1 MSSKLFSKGWID
13 VSKIS
18 LNEADTNAIT
28 AGEYNGPQEIGM
40 RKWTDSELAGFT
52 IMSDNPLNKVNIERR
67 IKNNVKRF
75 VGGWEPGENNFEV
88 PVYDVDSH
96 VEIKVDSN
104 GVADTDLMSW
114 YKDFKSKKP
123 IVVKSKK
130 PKKTIKEDLGVWFG
144 TKKKPKGS
152 SQPKGPWV
160 NICRKEKDGGHP
172 PCGRPD
178 ADPKGYPKCRAAGVA
193 SKMSD
198 AQKRAA
204 CQQKRTAEKKDTQTG
219 KGQKPV
225 MTSYKPKNESIMKK
239 TIKLTESDL
248 MGIVRK
254 VLKEQLTQ
262 NFDYKMYRDDSFR
275 ESTTGKALYFVK
287 NGKTYDVWYEDNT
300 GEIISGGVKLPTR
313 DELGI
318 VFKGTNEETDKPIF
332 GPNKAAILGRSIIRT
347 ITTGQGMGN
356 SIPENFPTLLVFTD
370 NDGLPKKATLSYGHY
385 PLDTFKGNEM
395 PLKKDTVAI
404 GDDYFVTTKPNRK
417 DKIGWGAQS
426 SITGKLVAAEPA

>member
-13 VSKIS
+13 VSKIRLS
-18 LNEADTNAIT
+18 EADTNAIT

-52 IMSDNPLNKVNIERR
+52 ITSDNPLNKVNIERR

-88 PVYDVDSH
+88 PVYDVNSH
-96 VEIKVDSN
+96 VETKVDSN

-130 PKKTIKEDLGVWFG
+130 PNKTIKEDLGVWFG

-239 TIKLTESDL
+239 TIKLTENDL
-248 MGIVRK
+248 MRIVRK
-254 VLKEQLTQ
+254 VLKEQEAPSSDKKINLFCQ
-262 NFDYKMYRDDSFR
+262 NDFYPSKSGSSFR
-275 ESTTGKALYFVK
+275 EYNLTFVREEDVRGGLNGGGFKRLYL
-287 NGKTYDVWYEDNT
+287 GPDTEIPRETYDPDEIMLDIIPSDRMNKSFLEKSKMDDQLGDTIYFITNRTNVPYFCSVQPGTAQEWVDYLNT
-300 GEIISGGVKLPTR
+300 
-313 DELGI
+313 
-318 VFKGTNEETDKPIF
+318 F
-332 GPNKAAILGRSIIRT
+332 
-347 ITTGQGMGN
+347 
-356 SIPENFPTLLVFTD
+356 
-370 NDGLPKKATLSYGHY
+370 
-385 PLDTFKGNEM
+385 
-395 PLKKDTVAI
+395 
-404 GDDYFVTTKPNRK
+404 
-417 DKIGWGAQS
+417 
-426 SITGKLVAAEPA
+426 